1 MVMLTFERMVAAPT
15 SAAPR
20 SNAEAMRIAALGLL
34 SIRFIQGFIYW
45 GGGSRRFIYAPAK
58 LDPHAASWMANKFQ
72 SAMPGAL
79 LGTDHIIAFLLHHFY
94 LLYVSLILFSAA
106 ELIAGL
112 FLMTGFLTRAAAL
125 ASMGLS
131 VALMLMFGWQGATCI
146 DEWTMAACNL
156 AIGATLMLGG
166 SGAFSLDSALLAH
179 KPALAERGW
188 FRWMSG
194 ALPLPIHSGTFQNL
208 ALAVFAATVVFNV
221 ATYSYYRG
229 SVITPFH
236 GGPVSPSK
244 HHISLADGVVLPDG
258 AVRFHAYLDG
268 GTPAAPSNVM
278 TAVLTSN
285 DGSVLEHWDGTAL
298 SHLPASAIANEFA
311 YNRFAPGPFG
321 LRAQMG
327 AMATITLP
335 VASGADS
342 GSLHSAATLQLRTVN
357 GNTFNV
363 AVRTE

>member
-1 MVMLTFERMVAAPT
+1 MSTVTLDGATAAANPAT
-15 SAAPR
+15 PR
-20 SNAEAMRIAALGLL
+20 SQADALRIAALGLL
-34 SIRFIQGFIYW
+34 SIRFIQGFVYW

-58 LDPHAASWMANKFQ
+58 LDPHAANWMANKFQ

-94 LLYVSLILFSAA
+94 LLYGSLILFSAA
-106 ELIAGL
+106 ELITGL
-112 FLMTGFLTRAAAL
+112 FLMAGFLTRAAAL
-125 ASMGLS
+125 ISIGLS
-131 VALMLMFGWQGATCI
+131 VVLMLMFGWQGATCI

-166 SGAFSLDSALLAH
+166 SGAFSLDNALLTR

-194 ALPLPIHSGTFQNL
+194 ALPLPMRSGTFQKL
-208 ALAVFAATVVFNV
+208 ALAVFATTVVFNV
-221 ATYSYYRG
+221 ATYNYYRG

-244 HHISLADGVVLPDG
+244 HHLDLTDGVVLPNG

-278 TAVLTSN
+278 TAVLKSS
-285 DGSVLEHWDGTAL
+285 DGSVLEQWDGTAL
-298 SHLPASAIANEFA
+298 SHLPASAISNEFA

-321 LRAQMG
+321 LRAKMG
-327 AMATITLP
+327 AVATITLP
-335 VASGADS
+335 VIGEANAAS
-342 GSLHSAATLQLRTVN
+342 LRNAATLQLRTVN

-363 AVRTE
+363 AVRPE

>member
-1 MVMLTFERMVAAPT
+1 MSTLTLNGTAAT
-15 SAAPR
+15 SDPAAQR
-20 SNAEAMRIAALGLL
+20 SKADALRIAALALL

-45 GGGSRRFIYAPAK
+45 GGGSRRFIYVPAD
-58 LDPHAASWMANKFQ
+58 LDPNAASWMANKFQ

-112 FLMTGFLTRAAAL
+112 FLMAGFVTRAAAL
-125 ASMGLS
+125 VSIGLS
-131 VALMLMFGWQGATCI
+131 VALMLMFGWRGATCI

-166 SGAFSLDSALLAH
+166 SGAFSLDNALLAR
-179 KPALAERGW
+179 KPALAKRGW

-194 ALPLPIHSGTFQNL
+194 ALPLPMRSGTFQKL
-208 ALAVFAATVVFNV
+208 ALVVFAATVVFNV
-221 ATYSYYRG
+221 ATYNHYRG

-244 HHISLADGVVLPDG
+244 HHLDLTDGVLLPDG

-268 GTPAAPSNVM
+268 GTAAAPSNVM
-278 TAVLTSN
+278 TAVLKSN
-285 DGSVLEHWDGTAL
+285 DGAVLEQWDGTAL
-298 SHLPASAIANEFA
+298 SQLPTSAIANEFA

-335 VASGADS
+335 VASGADT
-342 GSLHSAATLQLRTVN
+342 GSLHSAARSEEHTVN

>member
-1 MVMLTFERMVAAPT
+1 MSTLTLDGTAAASNP
-15 SAAPR
+15 AAQR
-20 SNAEAMRIAALGLL
+20 SKADALRIAALGLL

-58 LDPHAASWMANKFQ
+58 LDPNAASWMANKFQ

-106 ELIAGL
+106 ELVTGL
-112 FLMTGFLTRAAAL
+112 FLMTGFLTRIAAL
-125 ASMGLS
+125 VSIGLS
-131 VALMLMFGWQGATCI
+131 VVLMLMFGWQGATCI

-166 SGAFSLDSALLAH
+166 SGGFSLDNALLAR
-179 KPALAERGW
+179 KPTLAERGW

-194 ALPLPIHSGTFQNL
+194 ALPLPMRSGSFQKL

-221 ATYSYYRG
+221 ATYRYYRG

-244 HHISLADGVVLPDG
+244 HHLGLTEGVLLPNG
-258 AVRFHAYLDG
+258 AVGFHAYLDG

-278 TAVLTSN
+278 TAELKSN
-285 DGSVLEHWDGTAL
+285 DGSVLERWDGAAL
-298 SHLPASAIANEFA
+298 SQLPASAIANEFA

-321 LRAQMG
+321 LRAQVG

-335 VASGADS
+335 VTSGTNN
-342 GSLHSAATLQLRTVN
+342 GSLQNAATLQLRTVN

-363 AVRTE
+363 AVKAE

>member
-1 MVMLTFERMVAAPT
+1 MVMLTFERMVAAPN
-15 SAAPR
+15 SAAQR
-20 SNAEAMRIAALGLL
+20 SNAEAMRVAALGLL

-58 LDPHAASWMANKFQ
+58 LDPNAANWMANKFQ

-79 LGTDHIIAFLLHHFY
+79 LGTDHVIGFLLHHFY

-112 FLMTGFLTRAAAL
+112 LLMTGFLTRAAAL
-125 ASMGLS
+125 VSMGLS
-131 VALMLMFGWQGATCI
+131 VVLMLMFGWQGATCI

-156 AIGATLMLGG
+156 AIGATLMLGS
-166 SGAFSLDSALLAH
+166 SGAFSLDSALLARR
-179 KPALAERGW
+179 PALAERGW

-194 ALPLPIHSGTFQNL
+194 ALPLPIHSGTFQKL
-208 ALAVFAATVVFNV
+208 ALTVFAATVVFNV
-221 ATYSYYRG
+221 ATYNYYRG
-229 SVITPFH
+229 SVVTPFH

-244 HHISLADGVVLPDG
+244 HHISLADGVVLPNG

-278 TAVLTSN
+278 TAVLTSD
-285 DGSVLEHWDGTAL
+285 DGTVLEQWDGAAL

-335 VASGADS
+335 VASGADT
-342 GSLHSAATLQLRTVN
+342 GSLHGAATLQLRTVN
-357 GNTFNV
+357 GHTFNV